1 MAVRLEQKV
10 LLARWLVAV
19 PAVAVALAGTMLVA
33 PYVQV
38 DVSAVFLAAV
48 MFSAWKG
55 GLGAGML
62 ATALSSIV
70 RAFFFLPPAYSF
82 TLDASGVEELAVFGF
97 AALVISSLS
106 AAREEAT
113 AREQAARVE
122 AENANAVKD
131 EFLAAVSHELRT
143 PLTTIKTL
151 TRILQRDDTTDDERR
166 EYLGDVAIECDR
178 QIDLIS
184 NLLDVSRIRAGVV
197 TVTPRSVDAGKV
209 LRDCGRAQ
217 SVGASERG
225 HEISVDIEDGL
236 QDVCADRDALRRAI
250 SSIVENAIKYTSDG
264 GRIVLRAHRDDAAH
278 ITLEVADNGRGI
290 RAEDLPHVFERF
302 YRGIPDSGP
311 DWILGGEIP
320 GIGLGLYLAGVLVRG
335 MGGEIHVSSTEGKG
349 STFTVRLPVWR
360 DDVDLQVNEIP
371 HETAVEHLQKHGGRR
386 NDGETSAGR

>member
-1 MAVRLEQKV
+1 
-10 LLARWLVAV
+10 
-19 PAVAVALAGTMLVA
+19 
-33 PYVQV
+33 
-38 DVSAVFLAAV
+38 
-48 MFSAWKG
+48 
-55 GLGAGML
+55 ML

-197 TVTPRSVDAGKV
+197 TVTPRSVDAGKSSATAA
-209 LRDCGRAQ
+209 GRR
-217 SVGASERG
+217 ASERP
-225 HEISVDIEDGL
+225 SV
-236 QDVCADRDALRRAI
+236 ATRSRSTLRTASKTFAPTVTRF
-250 SSIVENAIKYTSDG
+250 
-264 GRIVLRAHRDDAAH
+264 AA
-278 ITLEVADNGRGI
+278 
-290 RAEDLPHVFERF
+290 P
-302 YRGIPDSGP
+302 
-311 DWILGGEIP
+311 
-320 GIGLGLYLAGVLVRG
+320 
-335 MGGEIHVSSTEGKG
+335 
-349 STFTVRLPVWR
+349 
-360 DDVDLQVNEIP
+360 
-371 HETAVEHLQKHGGRR
+371 
-386 NDGETSAGR
+386 